1 MVERE
6 RAGVYAGL
14 EVDVEGFGG
23 WFEEVACFVEGFGQV
38 VCVGGY
44 ACVGEDVVDG
54 FARVGCFGL
63 FEEVYQVGPGG
74 HVGALEGEVVVGE
87 VAGVEVAVYD
97 EGTVREEEFYVGEAY
112 AGGSAWDWFE

>member
-1 MVERE
+1 
-6 RAGVYAGL
+6 
-14 EVDVEGFGG
+14 
-23 WFEEVACFVEGFGQV
+23 
-38 VCVGGY
+38 
-44 ACVGEDVVDG
+44 VVDG
-54 FARVGCFGL
+54 FAGVGCFGL